1 MVEKTKTIEW
11 EITMTTKMMR
21 AARMYECGKPMV
33 IEEMPVPTLRPIK
46 VLVKVEACGIV
57 PTAASP
63 ELQIEKEQ

>member
-1 MVEKTKTIEW
+1 
-11 EITMTTKMMR
+11 MMR

-33 IEEMPVPTLRPIK
+33 IEEIPVPTLRPTE